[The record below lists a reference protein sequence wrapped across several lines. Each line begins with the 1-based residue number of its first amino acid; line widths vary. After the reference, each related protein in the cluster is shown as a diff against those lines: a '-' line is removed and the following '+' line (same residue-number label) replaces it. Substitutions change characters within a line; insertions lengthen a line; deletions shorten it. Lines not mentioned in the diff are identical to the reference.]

1 MSASGVQLSSDAHLA
16 YFHPTIREYLQ
27 SIRTAVVSNNLPE
40 AQQALARLKKAIPSS
55 AQTTNAQ
62 NSETAIRLRAGVQA
76 VAKALE
82 AGDLPGA
89 ELAVANLHK
98 DMQSNVGST
107 GPAAERQARTSFRQ
121 RCGCLLWGWRQY
133 RTWSHFECDRVRF
146 SEPAMPLCRC

>member
-40 AQQALARLKKAIPSS
+40 AQQALARLKKAIPAS

-62 NSETAIRLRAGVQA
+62 NSETATRLSAGVQA

-98 DMQSNVGST
+98 DMQSTSEAQVQPQNAKPEPPSGSGADVSSGAGDNTALGPILNVT
-107 GPAAERQARTSFRQ
+107 A
-121 RCGCLLWGWRQY
+121 
-133 RTWSHFECDRVRF
+133 
-146 SEPAMPLCRC
+146 